1 MKCPLDGSELFIE
14 NYEGDIMV
22 NRCDVCHGTWL
33 GKEEL
38 EAIQETREIDYT
50 DELAIMTDLGYNAY
64 QLASQKTG
72 RTIHCPTCGTEME
85 AREYARCSQ
94 VMIDVCPY
102 CHGIWL
108 DRGELAALE
117 VFFETTKT
125 EASLIRKNF
134 FANLLGNFGLNHKFT
149 KKKPID

>member
-1 MKCPLDGSELFIE
+1 
-14 NYEGDIMV
+14 
-22 NRCDVCHGTWL
+22 
-33 GKEEL
+33 
-38 EAIQETREIDYT
+38 
-50 DELAIMTDLGYNAY
+50 MT
-64 QLASQKTG
+64 
-72 RTIHCPTCGTEME
+72 
-85 AREYARCSQ
+85 
-94 VMIDVCPY
+94 DVCPY